1 MKGKCFNMRLSL
13 ILIIFL
19 SLIISADNLYVFKNE
34 KDEARFNELI
44 KDIRCPKCTSGSLA
58 SSNAPISEDLKLKI
72 VEMINENKTNKEIK
86 NYVSSRFG
94 EDSLYQPVLN
104 KYTYVLWYSPFI
116 FLIMAIT
123 LFFFRQK

>member
-1 MKGKCFNMRLSL
+1 MRLSL
-13 ILIIFL
+13 ILLIFL